1 MPPKRPAAAAAKVRS
16 ALRRPAAAEGERK
29 GEESV
34 PPGERF
40 KKGETVELEQLP
52 IGALH
57 VGDLLVFEDCSY
69 FGGPCKCAGRFRELC
84 QAEGGSRLKIH
95 FTGTTHP
102 DLLAYA
108 TGIPDRS
115 GEVHICPSGCVGEPH
130 SPGLVHSKLVKLI
143 QKAKEGKVDWE
154 LNLETE
160 TVDELEELRK
170 KKAELEAALAE
181 KEKQEER
188 SKGDKRSRSKKRKRR
203 RSKRRREE
211 DSTSARDGKEKKEKS
226 QKPKRRYGGRTVAR
240 KDLEAV
246 YGGTGLDPRSRVR
259 RRVMRYA
266 RRKTRKKAS
275 SSSTSEETSSSGKSR
290 SSEEAMDML
299 KDMNKIRNLHRHGP
313 GVLTSMGIAR
323 MKETVIELEGIWK
336 EEDNSLPPVAMKYVR
351 STLVKSM
358 SGGALKEA
366 MTLGTVLDLMMM
378 GRISE
383 AADVAM
389 QRLKAIE
396 KVAQGS
402 SWSSTEKLE
411 LVGSA
416 NPQISTRGELTAAAK
431 EAKLDQQSK
440 GPVSPYKG
448 KGMTQEGKGKK
459 GKGDEKGKGKKGSE
473 SDRAGKE
480 KREKWW
486 KRRKRWLWR
495 EGWEI

>member
-16 ALRRPAAAEGERK
+16 AFRRPAAAEGERK

-143 QKAKEGKVDWE
+143 QEAKEGKVDWE

-226 QKPKRRYGGRTVAR
+226 QKPKRRYGDAPSRGRTSRRCMGAR
-240 KDLEAV
+240 
-246 YGGTGLDPRSRVR
+246 G
-259 RRVMRYA
+259 
-266 RRKTRKKAS
+266 
-275 SSSTSEETSSSGKSR
+275 ST
-290 SSEEAMDML
+290 
-299 KDMNKIRNLHRHGP
+299 P
-313 GVLTSMGIAR
+313 G
-323 MKETVIELEGIWK
+323 
-336 EEDNSLPPVAMKYVR
+336 
-351 STLVKSM
+351 
-358 SGGALKEA
+358 
-366 MTLGTVLDLMMM
+366 
-378 GRISE
+378 
-383 AADVAM
+383 
-389 QRLKAIE
+389 
-396 KVAQGS
+396 
-402 SWSSTEKLE
+402 
-411 LVGSA
+411 
-416 NPQISTRGELTAAAK
+416 
-431 EAKLDQQSK
+431 
-440 GPVSPYKG
+440 
-448 KGMTQEGKGKK
+448 
-459 GKGDEKGKGKKGSE
+459 
-473 SDRAGKE
+473 AG
-480 KREKWW
+480 
-486 KRRKRWLWR
+486 
-495 EGWEI
+495 